1 MAHDLLSFADEVEII
16 VGVGVSLVRPPL
28 VKLAG
33 PEIDRI
39 RGPND
44 AVGMVPRKWI
54 LARAYK
60 PTTTAAVADASGCR
74 RRKSMQR

>member
-39 RGPND
+39 HAALVKAGLLSAKTTRD
-44 AVGMVPRKWI
+44 A
-54 LARAYK
+54 A
-60 PTTTAAVADASGCR
+60 
-74 RRKSMQR
+74 